1 MPKGRRSSPAGALKR
16 LGLVVFILAAAQTG
30 VALAVLVPPW
40 AAEGLSVRTTAD
52 GRVEVAGPTGA
63 FAFLPGV
70 GWHPFLAAPAP
81 RLVDGSMLIPREI
94 VVATG
99 AAPLDLPIVVALR
112 GADRQG
118 SLRVVLDLDRPH
130 RAPSDI
136 ESETGKI
143 SVPIGGVLVKASALT
158 PLSTGAGTARIGMS
172 DGQVVVRIE
181 IVRGGSVVASSLTGP
196 DRVVLDAYP
205 RLAVRP
211 VEDQREVAPGIY
223 YWRFGINTAVGE
235 AQAHAVVV
243 RPGAARFQVVTAA
256 LGTGARLAE
265 LAGGAIAAIN
275 GGYFDTRTFH
285 PVGLLVSQGE
295 VLGTGFLG
303 RGAVGFTPLG
313 GVVIGRPRLA
323 LSVHSSG
330 AVVPVAINSPAAEVA
345 LHNRAGTVAGR
356 AGEAA
361 VVAIAGRVVA
371 RLPAPASVP
380 NLGFVVTYP
389 LDQIPTQPI
398 TVPPGALL
406 RLELNWTPASW
417 SPVSDALE
425 AGPVLVAEGLNALD
439 FAAEAFRADADVAV
453 ARTSQSGIGV
463 LADGSTLLVVT
474 ERTTTRELRDIFLA
488 LGAVQ
493 ALRLDG
499 GSSTGLMVEGRLV
512 GRGGERRIA
521 SAILVL
527 PSTADFPASEKPGA
541 IEP

>member
-1 MPKGRRSSPAGALKR
+1 MPKGRRSSPGGALRR
-16 LGLVVFILAAAQTG
+16 LVLVAAVLATAQTG

-40 AAEGLSVRTTAD
+40 AAAGVTVRTTAD
-52 GRVEVAGPTGA
+52 GRIEVAGPTGA
-63 FAFLPGV
+63 YAFLPGV
-70 GWHPFLAAPAP
+70 GWNPFLAAPAP
-81 RLVDGSMLIPREI
+81 RVVDGTVLIPREV
-94 VVATG
+94 VVAAG

-130 RAPSDI
+130 RAPGDVD
-136 ESETGKI
+136 SETGKI
-143 SVPIGGVLVKASALT
+143 SVPIGAVLVKASALT
-158 PLSTGAGTARIGMS
+158 PLSTSAGTARIGFS
-172 DGQVVVRIE
+172 DGQAVVRLE
-181 IVRGGSVVASSLTGP
+181 IVRGGRVVASSLTGQP
-196 DRVVLDAYP
+196 RVVLDAYP

-223 YWRFGINTAVGE
+223 YRRFKINTAVGE
-235 AQAHAVVV
+235 AQAHALVV
-243 RPGAARFQVVTAA
+243 RPGAARFQVVAA
-256 LGTGARLAE
+256 ASGTGARLTE
-265 LAGGAIAAIN
+265 LAGAAIAAIN

-285 PVGLLVSQGE
+285 PVGLLVSKGE
-295 VLGTGFLG
+295 VVGTGFLG

-323 LSVHSSG
+323 LTVSSSG
-330 AVVPVAINSPAAEVA
+330 AVVGVAVNSPAAEVV
-345 LHNRAGTVAGR
+345 LHNRVGTLAGR
-356 AGEAA
+356 DGEAA

-389 LDQIPTQPI
+389 LDQIPDQPM

-406 RLELNWTPASW
+406 SLDLNWAPASW
-417 SPVSDALE
+417 KGVSDALE
-425 AGPVLVAEGLNALD
+425 AGPVLVADGRDALD
-439 FAAEAFRADADVAV
+439 FAAEAFRVDSDVAV

-463 LADGSTLLVVT
+463 LADGSTLLVVADSA
-474 ERTTTRELRDIFLA
+474 TTRELRDIFLA
-488 LGAVQ
+488 LGAVL

-499 GSSTGLMVEGRLV
+499 GSSTGLVVEGRLV

-521 SAILVL
+521 TAILVL
-527 PSTADFPASEKPGA
+527 PSKVDSVASEAPSA